1 MTRVGIQRM
10 MPCIALIALVSTCV
24 PVLTATKLA
33 GAVTPTTA
41 SGGYVDGSLTNYQQL
56 NFNSVSF
63 NGLRGGYPTF
73 TMSGSAGSF
82 QAWFA
87 APAGQALVPGDYEGA
102 QRFDFRSP
110 GAPGIDVFGNGAGC
124 NTNSGDFYV
133 DDITFDSQGNVLTF
147 AAQFAFYCEGET
159 QNPDVGAIAYN
170 ENPTFVNGYYMDGA
184 DGGLYGFGDAGYL
197 TLLGDLSLDPL
208 NEPVVGMAL
217 TPSQAGY
224 WMVAADGGI
233 FSFGD
238 AQFHGSTGAIRLN
251 KPIVGMAST
260 PDGKG
265 YWFVASDGGVFSF
278 GDARFF
284 GSTGAIR
291 LNQPIVGMASTPD
304 GGGYWLVA
312 ADGGIFSFGD
322 AQFYGSTGA
331 IRLNKPIVGMAST
344 PDGKGYWFVASDG
357 GVFAFGD
364 AQFYGSTG
372 NIRLNQPIVGMA
384 STPDGGGY
392 WLVAADG
399 GVFDFGDAQFGG
411 SLAGQGVSNVVG
423 VSS

>member
-124 NTNSGDFYV
+124 NTISGDFYV

-170 ENPTFVNGYYMDGA
+170 ENPTFVN
-184 DGGLYGFGDAGYL
+184 GGLYGFGDAGYL

-238 AQFHGSTGAIRLN
+238 AQFH
-251 KPIVGMAST
+251 
-260 PDGKG
+260 
-265 YWFVASDGGVFSF
+265 
-278 GDARFF
+278 
-284 GSTGAIR
+284 
-291 LNQPIVGMASTPD
+291 
-304 GGGYWLVA
+304 
-312 ADGGIFSFGD
+312 
-322 AQFYGSTGA
+322 GSTGA